1 MRSRRPRAPRRSRA
15 LWWAGDRL
23 MAAVSSVLLVS
34 LATQGQSQHP
44 AQPRWTIDARLPSLG
59 PVGPLRGHHQGGT
72 AVTVFGAGFA
82 FNGTDPASVRC
93 CWDHHPGY
101 APSHIIGSPTRFPN
115 RSTTLI
121 IGGDGIPDLETA
133 AEALDDY
140 HVVCRSPEQI
150 PGYTHTD
157 DLLLSFGPS
166 CNESAG
172 ALLDTLADF
181 EYFLDS
187 NAMQLQ
193 SVQISGSLL
202 RSKTPI
208 RISTS
213 IARQITLNLRLRF
226 GWPSSM

>member
-1 MRSRRPRAPRRSRA
+1 MAQLLRRLS
-15 LWWAGDRL
+15 
-23 MAAVSSVLLVS
+23 VSVQAVLLVAV
-34 LATQGQSQHP
+34 ATRQQQHP
-44 AQPRWTIDARLPSLG
+44 AQPRWTVDARLPSLG

-101 APSHIIGSPTRFPN
+101 APSQIIGSPTTFPN
-115 RSTTLI
+115 RSTTVV
-121 IGGDGIPDLETA
+121 IGGDGISDFETA
-133 AEALDDY
+133 AEALDDF

-157 DLLLSFGPS
+157 DLLLSFGRS

-181 EYFLDS
+181 EYFLDLD
-187 NAMQLQ
+187 AMGLH
-193 SVQISGSLL
+193 SVHPRGGPVDGGTAVVVRGVGYGGLSL
-202 RSKTPI
+202 I
-208 RISTS
+208 HI
-213 IARQITLNLRLRF
+213 
-226 GWPSSM
+226 